1 MEAATALVVPRKKL
15 ILDFDEDVFCTV
27 EETLDR
33 EITALIQQ
41 RNELTSIFRPV
52 AAAYRHSRRELT
64 ALKLKLGEKL
74 HAMKHELATK
84 GRGGKWAD
92 YLRKWNNFPR
102 TSADRYIANY
112 QSHTNLAEL
121 MKRPSGAFSA
131 EPFSIAQPSDSN
143 AAEATREIAR
153 ETLREVSLRMNET
166 DHATFMSAVE
176 QLSKKFETK
185 GATRTVFAAVM
196 HCLRAVQQ

>member
-27 EETLDR
+27 EDTLDR

-112 QSHTNLAEL
+112 QSHTSLAEL
-121 MKRPSGAFSA
+121 MKRPTGAFSA
-131 EPFSIAQPSDSN
+131 EPSAVQPSDSR
-143 AAEATREIAR
+143 AAEETTRKIAS
-153 ETLREVSLRMNET
+153 ETLKEVSLRMNEK
-166 DHATFMSAVE
+166 DHSTFMSAIE